1 MMKKHLFMRE
11 DTVLARVCLIKYLLP
26 APLEVQQID
35 VLENPMCFPT
45 LDLKTK
51 LISSEN
57 TFRSLCGMVVYKI
70 LMSKVEIDLALFL
83 KLIFFQFS
91 DNWKIFLHKPEFLT
105 GRTKKRS
112 FFFKICLNVNTK
124 TNVSEN
130 FYDSFSTIINL
141 LANKDS

>member
-1 MMKKHLFMRE
+1 MKKTISPIPTGIQISCLKTMLLMMKKHLFMRE

-45 LDLKTK
+45 LDLKKK

-57 TFRSLCGMVVYKI
+57 TFRSLCGMVAYKI

-105 GRTKKRS
+105 GRTKKEASSLR
-112 FFFKICLNVNTK
+112 FV
-124 TNVSEN
+124 
-130 FYDSFSTIINL
+130 
-141 LANKDS
+141 